1 MVTKQ
6 NMGPTVWMLCR
17 RSGLS
22 PPPNAGPGSDSQ
34 YYQTRA
40 EPPNRWCSGSS
51 QTSRRRHGGS
61 VHNISLHSWWFDFMK
76 IFNRR
81 DFFFFTAPDRKVKP
95 VKMWPFRSPDQSG
108 RARFI
113 SGESNYSTWSTD
125 NQKRSSRSITARM
138 SPDTS
143 LNKNWHRRSRSRRWS
158 KLVISASKKELLVAS
173 TGDN

>member
-1 MVTKQ
+1 MSDITYNIYKLIYVANLMVTKQ

-22 PPPNAGPGSDSQ
+22 PPPNTGPGSDSQ

-40 EPPNRWCSGSS
+40 EPPNRLRSGSS

-81 DFFFFTAPDRKVKP
+81 DFFFSRLLTRKLNQWKCDRLGHRIKAAVLVSFQGSLIIQP
-95 VKMWPFRSPDQSG
+95 GVPTTRSAAAG
-108 RARFI
+108 A
-113 SGESNYSTWSTD
+113 
-125 NQKRSSRSITARM
+125 
-138 SPDTS
+138 
-143 LNKNWHRRSRSRRWS
+143 
-158 KLVISASKKELLVAS
+158 
-173 TGDN
+173 